1 MNQIILFNKPFNVLC
16 QFTDTEGRR
25 TLGDFIKIPRAYAAG
40 RLDYDSEGLV
50 VLTDNGNLQHRISD
64 PKNKMPK
71 TYLVQVEGI
80 PAKEKL
86 MQLEKGIMLKDGM
99 TEPAQVEI
107 IKEPDLWPRNPP
119 IRFRKR
125 IPTSWIKLT
134 IAEGRNRQVRRMTAA
149 IGHPTLRLVRW
160 SVGQW
165 TVESLK
171 PGEWKSIPVSN
182 DLFIDSPAP
191 KSYRIYS
198 TRHHSL

>member
-25 TLGDFIKIPRAYAAG
+25 TLGEFIKIPRAYAAG

-50 VLTDNGNLQHRISD
+50 ILTDNGNLQHFISD

-80 PAKEKL
+80 PKTE
-86 MQLEKGIMLKDGM
+86 QLIKFKKGFMLKDGM
-99 TEPAQVEI
+99 TKPAQAEMI
-107 IKEPDLWPRNPP
+107 AEPKLWPRNPP
-119 IRFRKR
+119 IRFRKH
-125 IPTSWIKLT
+125 IPTSWIKIT

-149 IGHPTLRLVRW
+149 IGHPTLRLVRM
-160 SVGQW
+160 SVGPW

-171 PGEWKSIPVSN
+171 PGEWKIIPVSN
-182 DLFIDSPAP
+182 DIFIDSPIP